1 MFLKKINTELLG
13 FTVGKR
19 TPQNFI
25 CVQSLNHSKLHGPLH
40 SKRTHDPATNKPLDS
55 ESCPRLKIINSLVS
69 FVGHRVGITA
79 KPVFYHPSQSI
90 LFHQRYLGHH
100 HQKRRGCARGA
111 IINIKTNVAGGA
123 CLLTK
128 DDGVALLCDGV
139 SLGTR
144 KQEDETRDII
154 IIIRKLRVIL
164 FAEILPGPQW
174 RLWVWRKSSSGMIK
188 K

>member
-1 MFLKKINTELLG
+1 MSVIVSGL
-13 FTVGKR
+13 
-19 TPQNFI
+19 P
-25 CVQSLNHSKLHGPLH
+25 LNPFS
-40 SKRTHDPATNKPLDS
+40 
-55 ESCPRLKIINSLVS
+55 II
-69 FVGHRVGITA
+69 
-79 KPVFYHPSQSI
+79 PSQSI

-100 HQKRRGCARGA
+100 HQKKRGCARGA

-164 FAEILPGPQW
+164 FVEFLPGPLW
-174 RLWVWRKSSSGMIK
+174 RVWVWRKSSSGIMKNEIFNNCTMWCWIK
-188 K
+188 FFLLSLYRAAPQISS

>member
-1 MFLKKINTELLG
+1 MLLSSIGIALPETSTAILQNVYMFLKKINTELLG

-79 KPVFYHPSQSI
+79 KPVFYHP
-90 LFHQRYLGHH
+90 FPKYP
-100 HQKRRGCARGA
+100 
-111 IINIKTNVAGGA
+111 
-123 CLLTK
+123 
-128 DDGVALLCDGV
+128 V
-139 SLGTR
+139 SSEILGTPPP
-144 KQEDETRDII
+144 KEEG
-154 IIIRKLRVIL
+154 LC
-164 FAEILPGPQW
+164 
-174 RLWVWRKSSSGMIK
+174 
-188 K
+188 